1 MKLVVYG
8 SFNCPYSLLA
18 SMREDHLGEL
28 GVADVEWR
36 AIVHDP
42 DVPIHGEPV
51 LGELAALFDREL
63 EEIRSLLR
71 GEETFQA
78 TPPAVQPNT
87 TLAVAGFPAMT
98 GDNADRLRTRLF
110 DAFWVRHLDIGDAL
124 VLRGLDCQVPT
135 LLPAAE
141 LWRSEWLGFDRPVV
155 PMLVLPSGTMSQG
168 LGSLKRLADFG
179 LDGATTQ

>member
-18 SMREDHLGEL
+18 SIRVDHLGEL

-36 AIVHDP
+36 AVVHDP
-42 DVPIHGEPV
+42 DVPIQGEPV

-63 EEIRSLLR
+63 EEIRGLLR
-71 GEETFQA
+71 GEETYEA

-87 TLAVAGFPAMT
+87 TLAVAGFSAMT
-98 GDNADRLRTRLF
+98 GDDADRLRARLF
-110 DAFWVRHLDIGDAL
+110 DALWVRHLDIGDAH
-124 VLRGLDCQVPT
+124 VLRGLDCPVPT
-135 LLPAAE
+135 LSSAAE
-141 LWRSEWLGFDRPVV
+141 QWRSEWLGFDRPVV
-155 PMLVLPSGTMSQG
+155 PMLVLPSGTVSRG
-168 LGSLKRLADFG
+168 LGALKRLADFG

>member
-36 AIVHDP
+36 AVVHDP

-71 GEETFQA
+71 GEETFLA

-124 VLRGLDCQVPT
+124 LLRAGLPQS
-135 LLPAAE
+135 LGL
-141 LWRSEWLGFDRPVV
+141 RSLTSDVV
-155 PMLVLPSGTMSQG
+155 PG
-168 LGSLKRLADFG
+168 LAFLAG
-179 LDGATTQ
+179 GVVAIAA